1 MVRAVTLS
9 NIGANY
15 AAALS
20 DCVCFAEAETRKG
33 ACLQAASRSGT
44 CLSASQRFG
53 QCANTSSG
61 IDSLSE
67 VRRRTVN
74 YCRSAFGIYR

>member
-1 MVRAVTLS
+1 MIRAVTLS

-20 DCVCFAEAETRKG
+20 DCVCFAEAESRKG

-44 CLSASQRFG
+44 CLSAPNALARAPIRPAELTRYLRLEG
-53 QCANTSSG
+53 A
-61 IDSLSE
+61 
-67 VRRRTVN
+67 R
-74 YCRSAFGIYR
+74 